1 MNSLLQMS
9 KVFNISLRI
18 TDIIIGQAI
27 RAYSTVGACTH
38 HLLLY
43 RTKISSAVGGSGKWP
58 EKLNSR
64 SKMGKVDKSSSLEN
78 SRYIETPKKQC
89 YA

>member
-9 KVFNISLRI
+9 KVFNTSLRF

-27 RAYSTVGACTH
+27 RAYSTVWARTH
-38 HLLLY
+38 LLLLY
-43 RTKISSAVGGSGKWP
+43 RTKISSTVGGIGKWP

-64 SKMGKVDKSSSLEN
+64 SKF
-78 SRYIETPKKQC
+78 
-89 YA
+89 